1 MTKKCSKCGETIGEE
16 SLFCPKCGSYIMSA
30 GSKKSYPIKWIAITG
45 ICIVLLLFAGAFF
58 INHSS
63 KTDTTLSMIS
73 NSNLDAS
80 NEYTVQLKDVNNRV
94 LADKFI
100 TVKFNNESY
109 TLVTDKNGTAS
120 INLTVIK
127 GSFEVK
133 SYFKGDS
140 KYNDAHSSDI
150 VIK

>member
-1 MTKKCSKCGETIGEE
+1 MDCNNRYLYCFIA
-16 SLFCPKCGSYIMSA
+16 FCRCFFY
-30 GSKKSYPIKWIAITG
+30 KSQ
-45 ICIVLLLFAGAFF
+45 
-58 INHSS
+58 
-63 KTDTTLSMIS
+63 
-73 NSNLDAS
+73 AS